1 MELTGTISIRMAM
14 KWLTTMWTTTMKN
27 VIADIKDFLHI
38 PKTILQKMP
47 LILKNNP
54 EDKTKVE
61 TMTIMLT
68 PLVTTMMTM
77 MTMTMTMMMMTMTM
91 KILRI
96 IMAVLTMMVVTTM
109 TTITTMMTTITT
121 MTN

>member
-1 MELTGTISIRMAM
+1 MFGKGKIADNEETEIRAITKTKTSVERMAMELTGTISIRMAM

-68 PLVTTMMTM
+68 PLVTT
-77 MTMTMTMMMMTMTM
+77 
-91 KILRI
+91 
-96 IMAVLTMMVVTTM
+96 
-109 TTITTMMTTITT
+109 
-121 MTN
+121 